1 MIKDIIKKN
10 IFRESIYNKSKLIL
24 LYTFF
29 LFNILCLTACVN
41 KNTYK
46 SSDERIYVLT
56 TFTIL
61 ADLARN
67 VAGDRILVESITK
80 PGAEIHSYQFTPS
93 DIVKTQGAKLIIE
106 NGLGL
111 EAWISKFMMSTGDI
125 PKVKLTE
132 GIKPLLIEGDA
143 YAGKPNPHAWM
154 SPKRAMIYVDKIVD
168 AFIKIDPD
176 GVAEYRSN
184 ASTYKAKLESLD
196 KELRDSLSSIPIER
210 RFLVTCEGAFTYL
223 ARDYGMEE
231 AYLWPVNAESQ
242 VTPRRMV
249 NLIKKIKENKV
260 PTIFCESTVSA
271 EAQKEVAKS
280 TGALFG
286 GTFYVDS
293 LSEQNGPA
301 PTYIDL
307 LRHNVRLITDGL
319 SVSAIKK

>member
-1 MIKDIIKKN
+1 
-10 IFRESIYNKSKLIL
+10 L
-24 LYTFF
+24 
-29 LFNILCLTACVN
+29 
-41 KNTYK
+41 
-46 SSDERIYVLT
+46 VLT

-67 VAGDRILVESITK
+67 VAGDRLLVKSITK

-93 DIVKTQGAKLIIE
+93 DIVKTKGAKLIIK

-111 EAWISKFMMSTGDI
+111 EAWFSKFMSSTGDI

-132 GIKPLLIEGDA
+132 GIKPLLIDGDA
-143 YAGKPNPHAWM
+143 YSGRPNPHAWM
-154 SPKRAMIYVDKIVD
+154 SPKRAMNYVDKIVD
-168 AFIKIDPD
+168 AFIEIDPD
-176 GVAEYRSN
+176 GALEYSSN

-196 KELRDSLSSIPIER
+196 KELRDSLSSIPKER

-223 ARDYGMEE
+223 ARDYGMKE

-249 NLIKKIKENKV
+249 NLIKKIKENEV

-271 EAQKEVAKS
+271 DAQMEVAKS
-280 TGALFG
+280 SGAVFG

-293 LSEQNGPA
+293 LSDLNGPA

-307 LRHNVRLITDGL
+307 LRHNVRLITKGL
-319 SVSAIKK
+319 SISEVKK

>member
-1 MIKDIIKKN
+1 MFNKKFFSEYIYKKN
-10 IFRESIYNKSKLIL
+10 KIL
-24 LYTFF
+24 SLS
-29 LFNILCLTACVN
+29 LLLALNILFLTGCVN
-41 KNTYK
+41 KKTYGP
-46 SSDERIYVLT
+46 SYERPFVLT

-67 VAGDRILVESITK
+67 VAGDRLLVQSITK

-93 DIVKTQGAKLIIE
+93 DIVKTKGAKLIIE

-111 EAWISKFMMSTGDI
+111 EAWFSKFMSSTGDI

-143 YAGKPNPHAWM
+143 YAGRPNPHAWM
-154 SPKRAMIYVDKIVD
+154 SPKRAMNYVDKIVD
-168 AFIKIDPD
+168 AFIEIDPD
-176 GVAEYRSN
+176 GALEYSSN

-196 KELRDSLSSIPIER
+196 KELRDSLSSIPKER

-223 ARDYGMEE
+223 ARDYGMKE

-249 NLIKKIKENKV
+249 DLIELIKENEV

-271 EAQKEVAKS
+271 KAQKEVAKAS
-280 TGALFG
+280 NAVFG
-286 GTFYVDS
+286 GTFFVDS
-293 LSEQNGPA
+293 LSEADGPA
-301 PTYIDL
+301 STYIDL
-307 LRHNVRLITDGL
+307 LRHNVRLITEGL
-319 SVSAIKK
+319 IPKSNNK

>member
-1 MIKDIIKKN
+1 MFNKKIFAEFIYKKN
-10 IFRESIYNKSKLIL
+10 KITSFSIFIA
-24 LYTFF
+24 
-29 LFNILCLTACVN
+29 FNILLFTGCVN

-46 SSDERIYVLT
+46 PNNEDSFVLT

-67 VAGDRILVESITK
+67 VAGDRLLVESITK

-93 DIVKTQGAKLIIE
+93 DIVKTKGAKLIIE

-111 EAWISKFMMSTGDI
+111 EAWFSKFMTSTGDI
-125 PKVKLTE
+125 PNVKLTE
-132 GIKPLLIEGDA
+132 GIQPLLIEGDA
-143 YAGKPNPHAWM
+143 YSGKPNPHAWM
-154 SPKRAMIYVDKIVD
+154 SPKRAMSYVDNIVD

-176 GVAEYRSN
+176 GALEYTSN

-196 KELRDSLSSIPIER
+196 KELRDSLSSIPKER

-223 ARDYGMEE
+223 ARDYGMKE

-249 NLIKKIKENKV
+249 NLIKKIKENDV

-271 EAQKEVAKS
+271 EAQMEVAKS
-280 TGALFG
+280 SGAAFG

-293 LSEQNGPA
+293 LSDLSGPA
-301 PTYIDL
+301 STYIDL
-307 LRHNVRLITDGL
+307 LRHNVRLITEGL
-319 SVSAIKK
+319 SNSAVKK

>member
-1 MIKDIIKKN
+1 MFNKKVISEYIYKKN
-10 IFRESIYNKSKLIL
+10 KILSLSIFLAL
-24 LYTFF
+24 
-29 LFNILCLTACVN
+29 NILFLTGCVS
-41 KNTYK
+41 KKTYK
-46 SSDERIYVLT
+46 LANDKPFVLT

-67 VAGDRILVESITK
+67 VAGDRLLVESITK

-93 DIVKTQGAKLIIE
+93 DIVKTKGAKLIIE

-111 EAWISKFMMSTGDI
+111 EVWFSKFMSSAGDI

-132 GIKPLLIEGDA
+132 GIKPLLIDGDA

-154 SPKRAMIYVDKIVD
+154 SPKRAMNYVDKIVD
-168 AFIKIDPD
+168 AFIEIDPD
-176 GVAEYRSN
+176 GALEYSSN

-196 KELRDSLSSIPIER
+196 KELRDSLSSIPKRR

-223 ARDYGMEE
+223 ARDYGMKE

-249 NLIKKIKENKV
+249 NLIKKIKENEV

-271 EAQKEVAKS
+271 EAQMEVAKS
-280 TGALFG
+280 SGAVFG

-293 LSEQNGPA
+293 LSDLNGPA

-307 LRHNVRLITDGL
+307 LRHNVRLITKGL
-319 SVSAIKK
+319 SISEVKK